1 MLRKTLPILLILVS
15 TLRAGAED
23 WQITRLDMQ
32 AGLSDNCVNDV
43 LMDSR
48 HFLWI
53 GTNAGL
59 DLYDGC
65 NIAQVAFPG
74 ADYATPPVV
83 FILVEDRSGIIW
95 AGTSEGCTGWM
106 GSAWKCAVLT
116 ARNWARL
123 PSGRCV
129 TVKQASFG

>member
-1 MLRKTLPILLILVS
+1 MLIPRAGYCQ
-15 TLRAGAED
+15 AGAED

-65 NIAQVAFPG
+65 NIAQVAFAG
-74 ADYATPPVV
+74 VSSATVPVV
-83 FILVEDRSGIIW
+83 FTLAEDLSGTIW
-95 AGTSEGCTGWM
+95 AGTSEG
-106 GSAWKCAVLT
+106 LYHID
-116 ARNWARL
+116 RDHL
-123 PSGRCV
+123 EI
-129 TVKQASFG
+129 SFQ

>member
-53 GTNAGL
+53 GTNAG
-59 DLYDGC
+59 
-65 NIAQVAFPG
+65 A
-74 ADYATPPVV
+74 
-83 FILVEDRSGIIW
+83 
-95 AGTSEGCTGWM
+95 
-106 GSAWKCAVLT
+106 
-116 ARNWARL
+116 
-123 PSGRCV
+123 
-129 TVKQASFG
+129 